1 PLGEV
6 RHRMLVQANQVDTAQ
21 LSDLTDPRLARLYHH
36 FSLLAAAM
44 TVLIGLTTL
53 LLWLLAEPRL
63 VAICA
68 DRIAVMPNSVVASI
82 ALGITLL
89 VLASIGLAIVKRIV
103 VRHGGRVW
111 GVGQPDHG
119 ATFYFALPTRTRAY
133 A

>member
-1 PLGEV
+1 
-6 RHRMLVQANQVDTAQ
+6 
-21 LSDLTDPRLARLYHH
+21 
-36 FSLLAAAM
+36 
-44 TVLIGLTTL
+44 
-53 LLWLLAEPRL
+53 
-63 VAICA
+63 
-68 DRIAVMPNSVVASI
+68 MPNSVVASI

-119 ATFYFALPTRTRAY
+119 ATFCFALPTRTRAY